1 LNKVIGLC
9 LNQVKPNFRLAS
21 TVGVTFSL
29 CTNLFVSSVNA
40 ASETARS
47 ADSFVDSI
55 GVNTHL
61 YYQDT
66 VYYQKYEE
74 LIKPKLLELGV
85 RHIRDGGTRN
95 LNGYLD
101 RLKEL
106 QTLGIR
112 STLHFG
118 WRNITPQGAAALIK
132 ELGKDVVAAAQGPN
146 EPDLNG
152 GNNWVN
158 QTRSYQQELFQAIK
172 GNSATA
178 SVPVYGPSL
187 TGEAAFNALGELC
200 SSVDYGTINEYY
212 SGRNPGTPGWGSD
225 GYGSINWKV
234 KQAKK
239 TCSSKPGV
247 ITETGYHN
255 TVSTNEAHRGIP
267 EEIAGKYFPRLFLE
281 HFNYGIPRTFGY
293 ELINESNDANNLY
306 KNFGL
311 LRYDGSEKPAFVAL
325 KNLIGLLKDPGSSFT
340 PGSLDYV
347 LSGNTTNVHNTLLQ
361 KRDKKFYLI
370 LWQEVSS
377 FDVTAKQK
385 IDVPTQQVTLTLN
398 TPIAKA
404 TTYLPNKSTQWV
416 KQDTNP
422 KQITL
427 DVPDYP
433 MVVELE
439 PR

>member
-1 LNKVIGLC
+1 MNKMIGLC
-9 LNQVKPNFRLAS
+9 LNQVKPSFRLAS
-21 TVGVTFSL
+21 TAGVTLSL

-61 YYQDT
+61 YYQNSA
-66 VYYQKYEE
+66 YYQKYEE

-106 QTLGIR
+106 AKQGIR
-112 STLHFG
+112 CTLSFDP
-118 WRNITPQGAAALIK
+118 RTITPQEAVALNK
-132 ELGKDVVAAAQGPN
+132 ELGKDVVAGVQGPN
-146 EPDLNG
+146 EYNNSGDS
-152 GNNWVN
+152 NWVN
-158 QTRSYQQELFQAIK
+158 TLRNYQQQLFKAIK
-172 GNSATA
+172 GDSATA
-178 SVPVYGPSL
+178 SLPVYGPSL
-187 TGEAAFNALGELC
+187 TSEDAINAVGDLSNSIDYAAMPN
-200 SSVDYGTINEYY
+200 YY
-212 SGRNPGTPGWGSD
+212 SGRHPGTQGWGFN
-225 GYGSINWKV
+225 GYGSLKWNVDLIRKYGG
-234 KQAKK
+234 
-239 TCSSKPGV
+239 SKPV
-247 ITETGYHN
+247 VTVETGYHN
-255 TVSTNEAHRGIP
+255 TTSAEGHMGVP
-267 EEIAGKYFPRLFLE
+267 EEVAGKYYPRLFLE
-281 HFNYGIPRTFGY
+281 QFNYGIHRTFGY
-293 ELINESNDANNLY
+293 ELINESNDGNNLY

-311 LRYDGSEKPAFVAL
+311 LRHDGSEKPAFVAL
-325 KNLIGLLKDPGSSFT
+325 KNLIRVLKDPGPNFT
-340 PGSLDYV
+340 PTALDYV
-347 LSGNTTNVHNTLLQ
+347 LSGNTTNVHHTLLQ
-361 KRDKKFYLI
+361 KRDKKFYLV
-370 LWQEVSS
+370 LWQEVSG
-377 FDVTAKQK
+377 FEVNARQY
-385 IDVPTQQVTLTLN
+385 INVPTQQVTLTLN

-439 PR
+439 PS